1 MAEYGAN
8 LELIPI
14 YLDERSKDDLI
25 RLMYLNNQ
33 TNQIKYNY
41 MSAPVKEGSRWVV
54 WFYADIK
61 TWQDPRE
68 LDEKDIEMMREF
80 GR

>member
-1 MAEYGAN
+1 MASFGAN

-14 YLDERSKDDLI
+14 YLDSESKDGLV

-33 TNQIKYNY
+33 INSAKFNY
-41 MSAPVKEGSRWVV
+41 MSPVKDGKGWCV

-61 TWQDPRE
+61 DWNDPRE
-68 LDEKDIEMMREF
+68 LSPEEQEMMRQF
-80 GR
+80 GE